1 MNSSIVNV
9 IASVQVTGSFR
20 SVNKGNPQP
29 KKGQELSVS
38 VSVFGQSECIG
49 VCKWNGR
56 EAMLEDV
63 NGRSMSMT
71 ASESVLCSKNSFRVT
86 APCFLV
92 IPVGNGRVTVE
103 GEVSF
108 MPLPEQQRIN

>member
-1 MNSSIVNV
+1 MNK
-9 IASVQVTGSFR
+9 IATVQVTGSFR

-38 VSVFGQSECIG
+38 VSIFGQSECIG
-49 VCKWNGR
+49 VCKWNDG

-63 NGRSMSMT
+63 NGRAMAMT
-71 ASESVLCSKNSFRVT
+71 AADSCLCSKNCYIVS
-86 APCFLV
+86 APCYVV
-92 IPVGNGRVTVE
+92 IPVGNGRVMVE
-103 GEVSF
+103 AEVSF